1 MASVIGSCY
10 RLCPLTQM
18 SSCSILFLYFTVFNF
33 LVSWYLFRGG
43 ECKYILNKE
52 VNKEIG
58 KMKDFLDV
66 FLYVWN
72 QSAFMSFECQVGP
85 HYISL
90 GLQDK
95 QNFSASFIGSFTAL
109 YISSIIFP
117 ILLNLLPLK
126 SCFPEF
132 HFCKC
137 MVLFQN
143 LLRT

>member
-18 SSCSILFLYFTVFNF
+18 SSCSILFLYFTAFNF

-72 QSAFMSFECQVGP
+72 QSAFMSFECQVVP
-85 HYISL
+85 PCISL
-90 GLQDK
+90 GLQTNRTS
-95 QNFSASFIGSFTAL
+95 QQVLLAVLQLFIFLLL
-109 YISSIIFP
+109 YF
-117 ILLNLLPLK
+117 LY
-126 SCFPEF
+126 F
-132 HFCKC
+132 
-137 MVLFQN
+137 
-143 LLRT
+143 